1 MENLNLVK
9 SGLDIANILIEY
21 LAKDA
26 MGADFLK
33 DYLSNVGEQAN
44 AAKTQRE
51 ALEKLAA
58 SSSAIGEESRS
69 ISENAR
75 NNNSR
80 LDSIFSAIG
89 ELQNSVKRIEADYR
103 QYMEQFKE
111 LIAQAKEINNLVDSI
126 KNISAQT
133 NLLSFNASIEA
144 ARAGVAGKGFRIIA
158 NEVKKLSDD
167 TDKTSETIKTKV
179 EALTHSI
186 SNLEKDTL
194 KNADEL
200 TGLNDETEATLE
212 KFTNV
217 RQINSQNNDNVTHV
231 TSRIEGNIAD
241 INKMIQ
247 SVKDADSIN
256 RATLDNF
263 ARCASEN
270 EMLFN
275 DLYSFAYQIKAI
287 FADLNSGSAQQ
298 GA

>member
-9 SGLDIANILIEY
+9 SGIDISNILIDY

-26 MGADFLK
+26 MGSDFLK
-33 DYLSNVGEQAN
+33 NYLTNIGAQAK
-44 AAKTQRE
+44 ASKLQKE
-51 ALEKLAA
+51 ALEKLME
-58 SSSAIGEESRS
+58 SSTAIGNESRS
-69 ISENAR
+69 ISESAVE
-75 NNNSR
+75 NNSR
-80 LDSIFSAIG
+80 LDSIFTAV
-89 ELQNSVKRIEADYR
+89 EALLQSVKKIESDYR

-111 LIAQAKEINNLVDSI
+111 LINQANEINGLVDSI

-158 NEVKKLSDD
+158 NEVKKLSDN

-179 EALTHSI
+179 EALTRSI
-186 SNLEKDTL
+186 STLEKGTL

-200 TGLNDETEATLE
+200 TGLAGETGATLE
-212 KFTNV
+212 KFSNV

-231 TSRIEGNIAD
+231 TSRIESNIGD
-241 INKMIQ
+241 INTMIK
-247 SVKDADSIN
+247 SVQEADAVS
-256 RATLDNF
+256 RQTLDNF
-263 ARCASEN
+263 AKCASEN

-287 FADLNSGSAQQ
+287 FKELNLESAQ
-298 GA
+298 GK

>member
-9 SGLDIANILIEY
+9 SGIDISNILIEY

-26 MGADFLK
+26 MGSDFLK
-33 DYLSNVGEQAN
+33 NYLTNIGEQVKAS
-44 AAKTQRE
+44 KDQKE
-51 ALEKLAA
+51 ALEKLME
-58 SSSAIGEESRS
+58 SSTAIGNESRS
-69 ISENAR
+69 ISENAVE
-75 NNNSR
+75 NNSR
-80 LDSIFSAIG
+80 LDSIFAAIE
-89 ELQNSVKRIEADYR
+89 ELQQSVRKIEADYR
-103 QYMEQFKE
+103 QYMEQFKG
-111 LIAQAKEINNLVDSI
+111 LIDQAKEINGLVDSI

-179 EALTHSI
+179 DALTHSI
-186 SNLEKDTL
+186 SVLEKDTL

-200 TGLNDETEATLE
+200 TGLAGETGAALE
-212 KFTNV
+212 KFSNV

-231 TSRIEGNIAD
+231 TSRIENNIAD
-241 INKMIQ
+241 INSMIK
-247 SVKDADSIN
+247 SVQEADSVS
-256 RATLDNF
+256 RQTLDNF
-263 ARCASEN
+263 AKCASEN

-287 FADLNSGSAQQ
+287 FKELNSENAQ
-298 GA
+298 AK